1 VERLFWHSKTNVKTR
16 SKLKIKLKNVIITG
30 YNFSKRPLSLNSP
43 TMGSE
48 SDEIPV
54 EDSDES
60 LLDFKEIN
68 DLEFNI
74 PHVSP
79 PSLESV
85 LWDMESEGSDN
96 ASLLSFQTMSHK
108 FRSML
113 CHNILQ
119 GISAQIS
126 SASDRVDAGQP
137 TVIINSVKYIAVGMS
152 HGYILNF
159 DFDQNLCWC
168 CHDSNTVDQGAVS
181 ALAFNLESTRV
192 LVGYERGYISMLDAA
207 NGDVIRRLPDAH
219 APQTAVLYLRF
230 TFLSNLALV
239 GDSSGC
245 VFSMTFNRRLGRRS
259 WDSKCLFSGARG
271 EVCVFEPLIKG
282 QEVEFL
288 NRQVLV
294 AMATLS
300 KVIIISI
307 KPKLKVYFSQQLP
320 RICTALPLISW
331 QLVSVGKS
339 FQPVLAWGRGN
350 ELHYTRVITHY
361 HSHRVRI
368 VPLRSVQLSY
378 TMMGLHWLGTRHLA
392 IMDTSENLRLIE
404 VRSQRE
410 LEVLEVANA
419 GLVYS
424 SAHFKALAVGGGV
437 SEAFAL
443 AGERACYNSI
453 SSRGDQLLILGTRA
467 VHLVKLRSWP
477 ERLLYLSEQNR
488 WTEALNLAADEGSTR
503 ETYAVTLLT
512 KYLESLN
519 RNAVDKESLTAA
531 VRCCVKLEKITI
543 LCNDIFEAVST
554 EPNNLEYYYDLLT
567 DHIVNENLTYLSPS
581 VAQKLV
587 SYLDQKDPQALEKV
601 LLSLDVTCLDLHQV
615 LKICKKSKLY
625 NAWIYITTK
634 TLKDFASP
642 LTEFLNELT
651 PDNHRLGNV
660 MLVYISSCLAGL
672 AYPTGTLSPAE
683 TQVARS
689 DVLRCLETSH
699 SPAASDSE
707 APYPYLRALLHY
719 NTREFLNVV
728 GLAFNEAQEF
738 LGEMGV
744 QRKTRLIGILAG
756 LAKRP
761 EFTESQKINVI
772 CFISRLVVQNNL
784 ETDRHMLDMLITSL
798 TSAKTSLSLRDHS
811 EREQAWLDLLNA
823 KKLSHLKAD
832 ELLKISLD
840 SKCYRVSEFL
850 YEVKRDYAN
859 IVECYLKDPVRK
871 QEVFNYI
878 LNYINVEERF
888 IRQQFMM
895 NFKELCM
902 ISSKKSAEVVIQY
915 FPDLV
920 PQFTAMLEQDPD
932 LQYAFLG
939 EIIASDIKVPPDI
952 AETYLRLLCERN
964 RPAVC
969 AYLQVSTCRN
979 EEALRITR
987 EYQVHPATAM
997 MLEHGGEWMEALE
1010 LLLEQDLIN
1019 EAVSLCVRGAE
1030 HLDNEGAQKLWLTL
1044 LQNKRTTS
1052 GTSLRQLLHAAAP
1065 HVPPTQ
1071 LLDLVSNANFG
1082 DIKALLKGMLNDYN
1096 HDVVMLTT
1104 TLRLLDKDLHH
1115 GHSEVEGNEFAA
1127 RGGKLNL
1134 RS

>member
-1 VERLFWHSKTNVKTR
+1 
-16 SKLKIKLKNVIITG
+16 
-30 YNFSKRPLSLNSP
+30 
-43 TMGSE
+43 MGSE

-113 CHNILQ
+113 YHNVLQ

-207 NGDVIRRLPDAH
+207 NGDVIRRLADAH

-271 EVCVFEPLIKG
+271 EVCVFEPLVKG

-368 VPLRSVQLSY
+368 VPLRS
-378 TMMGLHWLGTRHLA
+378 TRHLA

-531 VRCCVKLEKITI
+531 VRCC
-543 LCNDIFEAVST
+543 
-554 EPNNLEYYYDLLT
+554 NN
-567 DHIVNENLTYLSPS
+567 
-581 VAQKLV
+581 
-587 SYLDQKDPQALEKV
+587 
-601 LLSLDVTCLDLHQV
+601 
-615 LKICKKSKLY
+615 
-625 NAWIYITTK
+625 
-634 TLKDFASP
+634 TL
-642 LTEFLNELT
+642 
-651 PDNHRLGNV
+651 
-660 MLVYISSCLAGL
+660 
-672 AYPTGTLSPAE
+672 
-683 TQVARS
+683 Q
-689 DVLRCLETSH
+689 
-699 SPAASDSE
+699 
-707 APYPYLRALLHY
+707 
-719 NTREFLNVV
+719 
-728 GLAFNEAQEF
+728 
-738 LGEMGV
+738 
-744 QRKTRLIGILAG
+744 
-756 LAKRP
+756 
-761 EFTESQKINVI
+761 
-772 CFISRLVVQNNL
+772 
-784 ETDRHMLDMLITSL
+784 
-798 TSAKTSLSLRDHS
+798 
-811 EREQAWLDLLNA
+811 
-823 KKLSHLKAD
+823 
-832 ELLKISLD
+832 
-840 SKCYRVSEFL
+840 
-850 YEVKRDYAN
+850 
-859 IVECYLKDPVRK
+859 
-871 QEVFNYI
+871 
-878 LNYINVEERF
+878 
-888 IRQQFMM
+888 
-895 NFKELCM
+895 
-902 ISSKKSAEVVIQY
+902 
-915 FPDLV
+915 
-920 PQFTAMLEQDPD
+920 
-932 LQYAFLG
+932 
-939 EIIASDIKVPPDI
+939 
-952 AETYLRLLCERN
+952 
-964 RPAVC
+964 
-969 AYLQVSTCRN
+969 
-979 EEALRITR
+979 
-987 EYQVHPATAM
+987 
-997 MLEHGGEWMEALE
+997 
-1010 LLLEQDLIN
+1010 
-1019 EAVSLCVRGAE
+1019 
-1030 HLDNEGAQKLWLTL
+1030 
-1044 LQNKRTTS
+1044 
-1052 GTSLRQLLHAAAP
+1052 
-1065 HVPPTQ
+1065 
-1071 LLDLVSNANFG
+1071 
-1082 DIKALLKGMLNDYN
+1082 
-1096 HDVVMLTT
+1096 
-1104 TLRLLDKDLHH
+1104 
-1115 GHSEVEGNEFAA
+1115 
-1127 RGGKLNL
+1127 
-1134 RS
+1134 